1 MCSPR
6 RNMNGIA
13 AFGRVLFALAIVGFG
28 IQHIVMQGNVV
39 GVELVPPWPPSHLVW
54 TIVVTAILL
63 LCGLCIALNR
73 LAVIASLLLAALF
86 LNAVIVLDLPKVM
99 AKILDLSE
107 RTRFFESLTFAAG
120 ALIIAGLVAK
130 GNRTSGLW
138 RTAQVLALIGVW
150 LFAISLVIFGISHFI
165 VPDFIATLIPKW
177 IPWRLFLAWFTGVA
191 FVLAGI
197 SFAIRM
203 LARSAALLLGLMFL
217 SWVVVLH
224 GPRIYAALH
233 NAAEWNSGL
242 VALGMAG
249 LCFALCGSTA
259 ARRHLAWM

>member
-1 MCSPR
+1 
-6 RNMNGIA
+6 MNGIA
-13 AFGRVLFALAIVGFG
+13 VFGRVLFAFAIVGFG
-28 IQHIVMQGNVV
+28 IQHILLKGMVV
-39 GVELVPPWPPSHLVW
+39 GVDLVPPWPPSHLVW
-54 TIVVTAILL
+54 TILVIAILL

-73 LAVIASLLLAALF
+73 FAVIASLLVAALF
-86 LNAVIVLDLPKVM
+86 LNAVVVLDLSRVM
-99 AKILDLSE
+99 AKILDLNE
-107 RTRFFESLTFAAG
+107 RTRFFESLSFAAG

-138 RTAQVLALIGVW
+138 RAAQILALVGVW
-150 LFAISLVIFGISHFI
+150 LFAIALVIFGISHFI
-165 VPDFIATLIPKW
+165 VPGFIASLIPAW

-224 GPRIYAALH
+224 GPRICAALH
-233 NAAEWNSGL
+233 SGAEWNSGL

-259 ARRHLAWM
+259 ARRHLSWM

>member
-1 MCSPR
+1 
-6 RNMNGIA
+6 MNGIA

-39 GVELVPPWPPSHLVW
+39 GVELAPPWPPSHLVW
-54 TIVVTAILL
+54 GYIIAAVLL
-63 LCGLCIALNR
+63 LCGVCIALNR
-73 LAVIASLLLAALF
+73 FAVIASLLLAALF

-99 AKILDLSE
+99 AKIMDLTE

-138 RTAQVLALIGVW
+138 RAAQILALIGTW
-150 LFAISLVIFGISHFI
+150 LFAISLVIFAISHFL
-165 VPDFIATLIPKW
+165 VPGFIATLIPAW

-191 FVLAGI
+191 LVLAGI
-197 SFAIRM
+197 SFAVRL
-203 LARSAALLLGLMFL
+203 LARSAALLLGLMLL

-224 GPRIYAALH
+224 GPRIAAALH
-233 NAAEWNSGL
+233 NGDEWNSGL

-249 LCFALCGSTA
+249 LSFALCGSTA
-259 ARRHLAWM
+259 ARRRLAWM